1 MAEFTKLPLGGGLD
15 CEGEEGERGERGE
28 RGKRGHR
35 GERGHRGHQGDTGS
49 TGPTGFS
56 GSTGATG
63 PCCTGPTGPMGTAA
77 NTGATGTTG
86 PTGPCCTGPTGP
98 TGAGSTVPGPTGPQG
113 PTGVTG
119 PTGAD
124 STVPGPTGPQ
134 GSTGPTGPTGADS
147 TVPGPTGAQGPTGS
161 TGPQLTDPLL
171 TFVFRPGATGVEAPG
186 GNVYTDWAL
195 LMTAVDAT
203 RYLGQRAIEF
213 DNRFAPNP
221 TVDPVLIPFLPFN
234 TPAPVASGLFPCAI
248 PPPLPGQSWNLR
260 DIIWLDRGLPPGG
273 SSPAVQ
279 FWDGGP
285 GRPCLVDNIKRID
298 SLLLNLIYNGI
309 TPGNY
314 PIVSSRNV
322 TNPALPYGIQFA

>member
-1 MAEFTKLPLGGGLD
+1 MADITRRIPD
-15 CEGEEGERGERGE
+15 CEDEGARGE
-28 RGKRGHR
+28 R
-35 GERGHRGHQGDTGS
+35 GERGHRGHRGRDGATGSTGPAGTGS
-49 TGPTGFS
+49 TGPTGTD

-86 PTGPCCTGPTGP
+86 PTGPCCTGRTRP
-98 TGAGSTVPGPTGPQG
+98 TGADSAVPGPTGPQG
-113 PTGVTG
+113 ATGV
-119 PTGAD
+119 
-124 STVPGPTGPQ
+124 
-134 GSTGPTGPTGADS
+134 TGPTGADS

-234 TPAPVASGLFPCAI
+234 TPAPAASGLFPCAI
-248 PPPLPGQSWNLR
+248 PPPPSGQSWNLR

-273 SSPAVQ
+273 ASPAVQ

-322 TNPALPYGIQFA
+322 TNPAFPYGIQFAGGRGRIYNSSATGPG